1 MALLGYNLIH
11 ACNDEGIGV
20 SGGISIFPDDSRAPA
35 DLLKIAD
42 MAMVEVKKN
51 GKWCYARAK
60 ESFVWTAVG
69 IIIPGNS
76 SNTEEYD
83 LSHYGTLKPGE
94 YRLAVGERNACI
106 YAYFTVNSDGSF
118 TFPG

>member
-1 MALLGYNLIH
+1 MKVVLIH
-11 ACNDEGIGV
+11 TSPVSLNDLKALFKEIIPDV
-20 SGGISIFPDDSRAPA
+20 EMVNIIDDS
-35 DLLKIAD
+35 LLD
-42 MAMVEVKKN
+42 EVKKN

-94 YRLAVGERNACI
+94 YRLAVGESNACI
-106 YAYFTVNSDGSF
+106 YAYFTVNADGSF
-118 TFPG
+118 TYPG